1 MIIKPGTSKYLD
13 DAETFAEDSILY
25 HTVDGPSFETGIE
38 LLNVTTWFYE
48 LQLPNIKHTLNGCM
62 LFECLGWER
71 RVRRLD
77 AKSIGSYESDQF
89 TLVFSTATGMEVQ
102 SVICS
107 ISIQFKV
114 VGALVNSFDG
124 KHVIG
129 KARFIISDRET
140 LKTLFP

>member
-1 MIIKPGTSKYLD
+1 M
-13 DAETFAEDSILY
+13 
-25 HTVDGPSFETGIE
+25 DGPSFETGIE

-129 KARFIISDRET
+129 KARFIMSDRET